1 MFFPAIMRSGGEEK
15 NEQTPSKPSQLDSM
29 RGDFG
34 AYHHNHIII
43 YLVSAVGSPPQKS
56 LNTRW
61 VSIIIYFP
69 HLPGEGC

>member
-1 MFFPAIMRSGGEEK
+1 MRSGGEEQ

-34 AYHHNHIII
+34 AYHHIVI
-43 YLVSAVGSPPQKS
+43 VSAVGSPPQKS

-61 VSIIIYFP
+61 VSITYIFS